1 MDLASQLQDDEESE
15 FEASKA
21 LLTSLPPQYE
31 QLRADAVSGKPD
43 AQFLLSQVYLQQG
56 DIEAMQR
63 WLRQATEQGFPDALG
78 SLGQCY
84 EKGQGVSRDMA
95 AAMEHYDR
103 AVEAGS
109 SLSMFF
115 KAQLLYKSRRG
126 PENSRLIY
134 GLLARAAE
142 AGVVVGLRAMGYL
155 AMQNEASRH
164 IALAC
169 LRRAATRGDP
179 ASSFMLGWCL
189 MQGWGDDGGSDEPT
203 RWLQQA
209 ASAEYPFADALLSA
223 TKGKAPGPQ
232 AEPADEKIRLGA
244 AFAIYPESKGADR
257 QDVSTDPPI
266 SVFNDVL
273 DVVDCAYLIYLS
285 RPYMKRAH
293 VIDPEGDKSGMVSNV
308 RTSMSTYLPFEIVD
322 IIGRYIELKII
333 LETGE
338 ELSNSEPMS
347 ILRYAPGEYYRPHVD
362 FFNPTLT
369 VSEQF
374 LQDGGQRTASAVT
387 YLTAPKAGGGTSFP
401 KLGLTV
407 PAKIGATLWFRN
419 CLDNGEVDTRSLHA
433 GDTVAAG
440 EKWVVTKWFRE
451 KSTQYLQL

>member
-1 MDLASQLQDDEESE
+1 MDLLPGLQDDERIRIN
-15 FEASKA
+15 ASKSPFM
-21 LLTSLPPQYE
+21 SLPPQYE
-31 QLRADAVSGKPD
+31 QLRADAASGLPD
-43 AQFLLSQVYLQQG
+43 AQFLLSQVYLHHG
-56 DIEAMQR
+56 DIENMR
-63 WLRQATEQGFPDALG
+63 HWLIMASATGLPDAIAA
-78 SLGQCY
+78 LGQCY
-84 EKGQGVSRDMA
+84 EKGQGVSRDLA

-109 SLSMFF
+109 SLAMFF

-126 PENSRLIY
+126 PENSRLIF
-134 GLLARAAE
+134 GLLTRAAE
-142 AGVVVGLRAMGYL
+142 AHVVVGLRAMGYL
-155 AMQNEASRH
+155 AMQNAASRH

-169 LRRAATRGDP
+169 LRRAAARGDP

-189 MQGWGDDGGSDEPT
+189 MQGWGDDGGSDEPA

-209 ASAEYPFADALLSA
+209 VSAEYPFADALLSA
-223 TKGKAPGPQ
+223 TEDKARGAQ
-232 AEPADEKIRLGA
+232 TEPADETIRFGPE
-244 AFAIYPESKGADR
+244 FAIYPASKSADR

-266 SVFNDVL
+266 SVFHNVL

-293 VIDPEGDKSGMVSNV
+293 VIDPDGDKRGMVSNV

-333 LETGE
+333 RETGE
-338 ELSNSEPMS
+338 KLSNSEPMS

-362 FFNPTLT
+362 YFNPKLT
-369 VSEQF
+369 ASEQF

-401 KLGLTV
+401 RLGLTV

-419 CLDNGEVDTRSLHA
+419 CLDNGDVDTRSLHA

-451 KSTQYLQL
+451 KPTQYLQL